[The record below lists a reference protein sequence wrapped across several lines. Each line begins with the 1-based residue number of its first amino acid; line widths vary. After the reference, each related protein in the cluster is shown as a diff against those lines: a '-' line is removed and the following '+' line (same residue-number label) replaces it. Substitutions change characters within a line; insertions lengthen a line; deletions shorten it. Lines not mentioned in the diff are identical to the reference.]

1 MAGALRPVVLLMLVA
16 SALFVVDGV
25 LDGVYPGGP
34 AWFTGKYQNLAEIAY
49 IFAIL
54 NTLVAYLVARGS
66 ERSLIARIGLS
77 AFFVVERPLTA
88 FVLGPKELP
97 AVIVHLVTAVVELVI
112 LVTAVRVWRLGHSI
126 GEAEMSSLFGLQ
138 SSSPMPVPADDED
151 EPSPRQS
158 SPGLPPKTAWLLGI
172 ITILLAGSSWPTVSF
187 RASCQADASGGSLA
201 TLPDGSSI
209 SSRSSSSPSPHARCM
224 AARSHFACFSR
235 PRCCSSSSAPS
246 AHSPFAS
253 LTRSRSSSTSSR
265 RSSPSRSHSHPQVR
279 SAAGARARITAP
291 HPSKRPDRA

>member
-49 IFAIL
+49 VFAIL

-97 AVIVHLVTAVVELVI
+97 AVIVHLATAVLELVI

-138 SSSPMPVPADDED
+138 SASPMPVPADDDD

-158 SPGLPPKTAWLLGI
+158 SPGLPQKTAWMLGI
-172 ITILLAGSSWPTVSF
+172 ITLVLAVVLVADGIVSGF
-187 RASCQADASGGSLA
+187 VPDGREWGLSGDASGWLVYLFAVVVLTVAARAVHGGTLALRLLLA
-201 TLPDGSSI
+201 TALLFVI
-209 SSRSSSSPSPHARCM
+209 ERA
-224 AARSHFACFSR
+224 F
-235 PRCCSSSSAPS
+235 
-246 AHSPFAS
+246 SPFALRVVDPIALVLHELAAFVALALALACASAIRGRRANSAGSVAS
-253 LTRSRSSSTSSR
+253 LE
-265 RSSPSRSHSHPQVR
+265 
-279 SAAGARARITAP
+279 AA
-291 HPSKRPDRA
+291 

>member
-1 MAGALRPVVLLMLVA
+1 MAAALRPVVLLMLVA
-16 SALFVVDGV
+16 SALFVVDGI

-49 IFAIL
+49 VFAIL

-66 ERSLIARIGLS
+66 ERSLMARIGLS

-97 AVIVHLVTAVVELVI
+97 AVIVHLGTAVVELVI

-138 SSSPMPVPADDED
+138 SSSPMPVPADDQD

-158 SPGLPPKTAWLLGI
+158 SPGLPQKTAWLLGI
-172 ITILLAGSSWPTVSF
+172 ITIVLAVVLVADGVVSGF
-187 RASCQADASGGSLA
+187 LPGGREWGLSGDASGWLVYLFAVVVLTVAARAVHGGKLALRLLLA
-201 TLPDGSSI
+201 TALLFVI
-209 SSRSSSSPSPHARCM
+209 ERA
-224 AARSHFACFSR
+224 F
-235 PRCCSSSSAPS
+235 
-246 AHSPFAS
+246 SPFALRVVDPIALVLHELAAFVALALALACASAIRGRRANSEGSVAS
-253 LTRSRSSSTSSR
+253 LE
-265 RSSPSRSHSHPQVR
+265 
-279 SAAGARARITAP
+279 AA
-291 HPSKRPDRA
+291 

>member
-1 MAGALRPVVLLMLVA
+1 MAAALRPVVLLMLVA
-16 SALFVVDGV
+16 SVLFVVDGI

-49 IFAIL
+49 VFAIL

-97 AVIVHLVTAVVELVI
+97 AVIVHLATAVVELVI

-138 SSSPMPVPADDED
+138 SSSPMPVPANDED
-151 EPSPRQS
+151 EPSPREAS
-158 SPGLPPKTAWLLGI
+158 AGLPQKTAWMLGI
-172 ITILLAGSSWPTVSF
+172 ITIVLAVVLVADGIVSGF
-187 RASCQADASGGSLA
+187 VPGGREWGLSGDASGWLVYLFAIVVLTVAARAVHGGTLALRLLLA
-201 TLPDGSSI
+201 TALLFVI
-209 SSRSSSSPSPHARCM
+209 ERA
-224 AARSHFACFSR
+224 F
-235 PRCCSSSSAPS
+235 
-246 AHSPFAS
+246 SPFALRVVDPIALVLHELAAFVALALALACASAIRGRRANSEGSVAS
-253 LTRSRSSSTSSR
+253 LE
-265 RSSPSRSHSHPQVR
+265 
-279 SAAGARARITAP
+279 AA
-291 HPSKRPDRA
+291 

>member
-16 SALFVVDGV
+16 SVLFVVDGI

-34 AWFTGKYQNLAEIAY
+34 AWFTGRYQNLAEIAY

-88 FVLGPKELP
+88 FILGPKELP
-97 AVIVHLVTAVVELVI
+97 AVIVHLATAVVELVI

-158 SPGLPPKTAWLLGI
+158 SPGLLPKTAWLLGI
-172 ITILLAGSSWPTVSF
+172 ITILLAAVLVADGIVSGF
-187 RASCQADASGGSLA
+187 VPGGREWGLSGDASGWLVYLFAVVVLTVAARAVHGGTLALRLLLA
-201 TLPDGSSI
+201 TALLFVI
-209 SSRSSSSPSPHARCM
+209 ERA
-224 AARSHFACFSR
+224 F
-235 PRCCSSSSAPS
+235 
-246 AHSPFAS
+246 SPFAVRVVDPIALVLHELAAFVALALALAS
-253 LTRSRSSSTSSR
+253 ASAIRGRRASSDN
-265 RSSPSRSHSHPQVR
+265 
-279 SAAGARARITAP
+279 SAASLEAA
-291 HPSKRPDRA
+291 

>member
-172 ITILLAGSSWPTVSF
+172 ITILLAAVLVADGIVSGF
-187 RASCQADASGGSLA
+187 VPGGREWGLSGDASGWLVYLFAVVVLTVAARAVHGGTLALRLLLA
-201 TLPDGSSI
+201 TALLFVI
-209 SSRSSSSPSPHARCM
+209 ERA
-224 AARSHFACFSR
+224 F
-235 PRCCSSSSAPS
+235 
-246 AHSPFAS
+246 SPFALRVVDPIALVLHELAAYVALALALAS
-253 LTRSRSSSTSSR
+253 ASAIRGRRASSDN
-265 RSSPSRSHSHPQVR
+265 
-279 SAAGARARITAP
+279 SAASLEAA
-291 HPSKRPDRA
+291 

>member
-49 IFAIL
+49 VFAIL

-97 AVIVHLVTAVVELVI
+97 AVIVHLATAVLELVI

-138 SSSPMPVPADDED
+138 SASPMPVPADDDD

-158 SPGLPPKTAWLLGI
+158 SPGLPQKTAWMLGI
-172 ITILLAGSSWPTVSF
+172 ITLVLAVVLVADGIVSGF
-187 RASCQADASGGSLA
+187 VPDGREWGLSGDASGWLVYLFAVVVLTVAARAVHGGTLALRLLLA
-201 TLPDGSSI
+201 TALLFVI
-209 SSRSSSSPSPHARCM
+209 ERA
-224 AARSHFACFSR
+224 F
-235 PRCCSSSSAPS
+235 
-246 AHSPFAS
+246 SPFALRVVDPIALVLHELAAFVALALALACASAIRGRRANSEGSVAS
-253 LTRSRSSSTSSR
+253 LE
-265 RSSPSRSHSHPQVR
+265 
-279 SAAGARARITAP
+279 AA
-291 HPSKRPDRA
+291 